1 MLGITFNGS
10 SVTETVTRLIY
21 AECLQNFK
29 ISLGFFLM
37 SNRISKKTLSEK
49 YHNVGIKVLRSEVL
63 RKNAI
68 MYFNE
73 DGFEL
78 EFNVKKTKE
87 KYYEHIESIN
97 SVVKKMREK
106 RDIPDAI
113 SLSH

>member
-1 MLGITFNGS
+1 L
-10 SVTETVTRLIY
+10 L
-21 AECLQNFK
+21 
-29 ISLGFFLM
+29 
-37 SNRISKKTLSEK
+37 EK
-49 YHNVGIKVLRSEVL
+49 YQNVGIKVLRRAVL

-97 SVVKKMREK
+97 SFVTKMSEK
-106 RDIPDAI
+106 MDILESI
-113 SLSH
+113 CLSY